1 LPPQISAL
9 RGLLCATLLSFPGPA
24 PSSPPGSDL
33 EIVEIAAGVFVH
45 QGVHAR
51 LDEPRH
57 DDIANIGF
65 VIGERC
71 VAVIDTGGSI
81 AIGRALLDAVRS
93 TTDRPVCYVINTH
106 IHYDH
111 LLGNAA
117 FRETGARFVGHAALP
132 DAMAVSRDFFLER
145 FAADLGPGAG
155 PEAIV
160 APGILVEEHAQL
172 DLGNR
177 VIELTAH
184 RAAHTTSDVSVY
196 DPRTGTLWTGDL
208 VFVER
213 APVLDGSLRGW
224 LDALARLESVKAE
237 RIVPGHGPASAPWP
251 GAAADLRRYLERVA
265 AEVRNGIAAGRFLED
280 LIDTAALDERDK
292 WLLFDEAHRRNL
304 TRAFTELEWE

>member
-9 RGLLCATLLSFPGPA
+9 RGLLCAVLLGCPDPA
-24 PSSPPGSDL
+24 LSSPPGPGL
-33 EIVEIAAGVFVH
+33 EIVEIAEGVFVH

-71 VAVIDTGGSI
+71 VAVIDSGGSI
-81 AIGRALLDAVRS
+81 AIGRSLLNVVRA

-106 IHYDH
+106 VHYDH

-132 DAMAVSRDFFLER
+132 DAIAASRDFFAER

-160 APGILVEEHAQL
+160 APEILVEDHAQL

-177 VIELTAH
+177 VLELTAH
-184 RAAHTTSDVSVY
+184 RTAHTTSDLSVY
-196 DPRTGTLWTGDL
+196 DPQTGTLWPGDL
-208 VFVER
+208 LFVER
-213 APVLDGSLRGW
+213 TPVIDGSLRGW
-224 LDALARLESVKAE
+224 LDALARLETVKAG
-237 RIVPGHGPASAPWP
+237 RVVPGHGPASAAWP

-265 AEVRNGIAAGRFLED
+265 TEVRNGIAAGRFLED
-280 LIDTAALDERDK
+280 LVETAAWDERGK
-292 WLLFDEAHRRNL
+292 WLLFDETHRRNL